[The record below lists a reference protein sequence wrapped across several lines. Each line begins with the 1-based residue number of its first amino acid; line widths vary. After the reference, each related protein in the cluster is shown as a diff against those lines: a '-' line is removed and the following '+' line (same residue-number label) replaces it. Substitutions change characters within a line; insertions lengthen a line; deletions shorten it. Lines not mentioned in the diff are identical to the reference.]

1 MTEYV
6 TFEEDLPTDTDGEVT
21 LRAREAE
28 TGETVRARVRLSE
41 DADSLS
47 DPQPLTVVRDPREDV
62 EDRWYV
68 EIVETDVR
76 VREDPVD
83 RERLRDCVERAR
95 RGSNVVNARST
106 DLKALLLYLV
116 EEGEY
121 DSVSEAVRRLVTDHV
136 AAEHP
141 ALLEAYVDVRA
152 EFERDSLVESLK
164 SD

>member
-1 MTEYV
+1 VTEYV

-62 EDRWYV
+62 E
-68 EIVETDVR
+68 
-76 VREDPVD
+76 D